1 MQKIG
6 RVYAVK
12 RNLFSAV
19 IGIFINILYSFVS
32 RKIFVMTLGC
42 ELVGLGSLMGN
53 MTAVLS
59 LLDFGAGSALCF
71 SLYAPLAKNDT
82 HKISA
87 YLSFYRKLCFLSSLL
102 TSIAGFLL
110 LPNIKSTSENPQSVT
125 AFIIFLASSFI
136 SSIFSAEKILLFSDQ
151 KNYVTQTFSYI
162 FGGIAVVVESIVL
175 VCTRNYIL
183 YLLISTV
190 LCFIEDIAIVSYT
203 RITYPEIKF
212 SGVKDKS
219 IQKKLFKE
227 MLYIQPSN
235 IAGTLLRTA
244 DNFLVVYLFG
254 VATNGIYSNYNMIL
268 GYASML
274 SVVLT
279 GSVAATVGN
288 IGASES
294 FENAERIFRMT
305 SICSFFPVCI
315 CTCILFVMSGD
326 IVTLWL
332 DKTNAVNGNFSFIL
346 AFNFFI
352 MGLKRSVSVFRE
364 GFGLY
369 RKEKIKPFVELIMSL
384 LLSVFFGKMLGLS
397 GVYLGQGLAAF
408 IVCIWYEPY
417 ILYKYGFSKSVI
429 PYYLLMVKYF
439 VTVTVSC
446 ICAFAISRYTIS
458 FSLKTMICTTLP
470 LLFCIGAFYG
480 RQELK
485 DAVKYFVKNKKKSV
499 FINEY
504 KTDKKEKHIFYR
516 TF

>member
-1 MQKIG
+1 MQRVG

-12 RNLFSAV
+12 RNLFSA
-19 IGIFINILYSFVS
+19 IAGIFINILYSFVS

-71 SLYAPLAKNDT
+71 SLYSPIAKNDT
-82 HKISA
+82 RKISA
-87 YLSFYRKLCFLSSLL
+87 YLSFYRKLCVFSSLL
-102 TSIAGFLL
+102 TFFAGVFLL
-110 LPNIKSTSENPQSVT
+110 PYIKSASDNPQSIT
-125 AFIIFLASSFI
+125 AFIIFLASNFI

-151 KNYVTQTFSYI
+151 KNYITQIFSYI
-162 FGGIAVVVESIVL
+162 FGGIGVVVEGLVL
-175 VCTRNYIL
+175 IFTKNYIL
-183 YLLISTV
+183 YLFISTA
-190 LCFIEDIAIVSYT
+190 LCLIEDIAIVFYT
-203 RITYPEIKF
+203 RTKYPQIRF
-212 SGVKDKS
+212 SGVKDKGV
-219 IQKKLFKE
+219 QKRLIRE
-227 MLYIQPSN
+227 MLYIQPAN

-279 GSVAATVGN
+279 GSVSATVGN

-294 FENAERIFRMT
+294 FENAERIFRIT

-315 CTCILFVMSGD
+315 CTCVLFVMSGD

-332 DKTNAVNGNFSFIL
+332 DKSNAVSGNFSFIL
-346 AFNFFI
+346 AFNFFV

-369 RKEKIKPFVELIMSL
+369 RKEKIKPFAELAAAL
-384 LLSVFFGKMLGLS
+384 LLSVFFGRKMGLA
-397 GVYLGQGLAAF
+397 GVYLGQSVAAF
-408 IVCIWYEPY
+408 IVCLWYEPY

-429 PYYLLMVKYF
+429 PYYRLMMRYF
-439 VTVTVSC
+439 FISALAC
-446 ICAFAISRYTIS
+446 GCAFVICRSVFS
-458 FSLKTMICTTLP
+458 FSLKAAVCIAVP
-470 LLFCIGAFYG
+470 LLFCFAAFYG
-480 RQELK
+480 RKEMQ
-485 DAVKYFVKNKKKSV
+485 DALGYFVKNKNKLV
-499 FINEY
+499 L
-504 KTDKKEKHIFYR
+504 EKGM
-516 TF
+516 